1 MRVYVC
7 VCDKLPIVIGVV
19 AVLRRLFIVCYLFFL
34 CLIPGVR
41 VLCGGAVAVVAWRCC
56 FCMYILSAIRLGR
69 RQGINNQ
76 TEARLVVFVAVSI
89 VVVVVVADAFSVGS
103 TMEF

>member
-1 MRVYVC
+1 M
-7 VCDKLPIVIGVV
+7 LLI
-19 AVLRRLFIVCYLFFL
+19 FL

-41 VLCGGAVAVVAWRCC
+41 VLYGAVVVAVVAWRCC

-69 RQGINNQ
+69 RRGINSQ

-89 VVVVVVADAFSVGS
+89 VVVVVVVAVGS